1 MTKTELKDIIKECL
15 LEMSCNTFDSNAE
28 LAISEGCSFSD
39 INDEI
44 SLFEANVSYILSANE
59 ACILQESS
67 VGDTVKAILDKVA
80 KAIKF
85 VIKKIGEFISFVV
98 KKIKGL
104 KDKFSI
110 KTKQLIARAKEIKA
124 KKGKIN
130 EEKLK
135 AKHTLIGKN
144 NEMVEKTIEDFKEY
158 ADKRMKAVVKV
169 KPSNKAGEELNL
181 YTLKFDNSYNEK
193 LSEFCTYAKGQLS
206 TLQEFLDSDDD
217 NKVDGYDIEERTKF
231 VDLSDIIYKSSNP
244 INLENDKIE
253 TDIDVYISK
262 ITEKYKEYQNQIDLI
277 EKNIKSLES
286 MKKSF
291 EDLSDKID
299 KKKTE
304 LEKIIKYIN
313 TDTFNGKTEDERGE
327 TAYKYRIISRKYITL
342 STECS
347 AIIKACNDYMEHE
360 SKRLSLYNTV
370 YNLYLRNV
378 EIVMSCAKFKPE

>member
-1 MTKTELKDIIKECL
+1 MTKSELKDIIKECL
-15 LEMSCNTFDSNAE
+15 LEMNCNITDNEFAV
-28 LAISEGCSFSD
+28 AEGCSFSD

-44 SLFEANVSYILSANE
+44 SLFEANVAYILSANE
-59 ACILQESS
+59 ACILQES
-67 VGDTVKAILDKVA
+67 VGDTPKAILDKVV

-85 VIKKIGEFISFVV
+85 AIKKIGEFISFVI

-110 KTKQLIARAKEIKA
+110 KTKQLLARAKEIKA

-130 EEKLK
+130 EEKLE

-144 NEMVEKTIEDFKEY
+144 NEIVEKTIEDFKEY
-158 ADKRMKAVVKV
+158 ANKRMKTVVKV
-169 KPSNKAGEELNL
+169 KPLNKAGEELNL

-193 LSEFCTYAKGQLS
+193 LSEFYTYTKGQLS
-206 TLQEFLDSDDD
+206 NLQELLDSDDD
-217 NKVDGYDIEERTKF
+217 NKIDDYDIKERTKF
-231 VDLSDIIYKSSNP
+231 VDLSNIVYNSSNP

-253 TDIDVYISK
+253 IDIDVYISK
-262 ITEKYKEYQNQIDLI
+262 ITEKYKEYQNQIDII
-277 EKNIKSLES
+277 EKNINLLES

-327 TAYKYRIISRKYITL
+327 TAYKYRIMSRKYITL
-342 STECS
+342 STRCS
-347 AIIKACNDYMEHE
+347 AIIKGCNDYMEHE
-360 SKRLSLYNTV
+360 SKRLSLLNTV
-370 YNLYLRNV
+370 YNLYLRNL